1 MPAIVTLL
9 LAILSPA
16 WLFQPP
22 LLQVTAPPHG
32 MPRAQELGDQ
42 GQAPPPAQVPARD
55 ARTPVATGTGVI
67 RGRVVDADTGEP
79 LRRARVSLTCPETRL
94 SRAVPSDIEGRYE
107 FRELPACRYHLS
119 FSKNFYVMLGFGQ
132 RRPFQAGKPIEL
144 GDGQVL
150 DKLDMALPRGGVITG
165 RVTDDLGEPAAGMMV
180 TVMRRTVSDGRRQL
194 TPFGMS
200 SETDDLGRFRIA
212 GLPTGTYYVGT
223 RAFFGFGAA
232 AEEGFTFAQ
241 TYFPGTADTAEAQPV
256 SVRAGQERAGVNIA
270 LAASR
275 AVSLSGTAVDSSGNP
290 LAMATIT
297 LHQSA
302 AGMTTRR
309 SESAQPDGRFTV
321 TNVAPGEYTLSASA
335 RSQNTG
341 DVESAYTQIT
351 AAGVDLDGIV
361 LAVGPGSSVV
371 GRVEFEEGVAPAF
384 SPTSLSVQ
392 LSGPGTIASAVVRS
406 DWTFELKN
414 VWPGRNA
421 ISVSQLPTG
430 WAVRAVSIGGRE
442 TPDGRIEVNPNETL
456 SGVLIVLSNRTSV
469 LSGTVIDEKGAKAS
483 DYTVVVFSEDSARWT
498 RAARSIA
505 TASPDQRGEYK
516 VAGLR
521 PGRYFAIALEYVDQ
535 GDEYDPEFLQRWR
548 GRATRVELA
557 DGEPVTLDLK
567 LVRIEG

>member
-16 WLFQPP
+16 WLSQPP
-22 LLQVTAPPHG
+22 LLQVSSPPHG
-32 MPRAQELGDQ
+32 PQPAWELPDQ
-42 GQAPPPAQVPARD
+42 GQAPPSAQAPARD
-55 ARTPVATGTGVI
+55 AKTPAATGTGEI

-94 SRAVPSDIEGRYE
+94 SRAVPSDLEGRYE
-107 FRELPACRYHLS
+107 FKELPACRYRLS
-119 FSKNFYVMLGFGQ
+119 FSKNFYVMLAFGQ

-144 GDGQVL
+144 AEGQAL
-150 DKLDMALPRGGVITG
+150 EKLDMALPRGGVITG

-180 TVMRRTVSDGRRQL
+180 AVMRRAVSEGRRQL
-194 TPFGMS
+194 MPFGMS

-256 SVRAGQERAGVNIA
+256 SVRAGQERAGVNFA
-270 LAASR
+270 LTASR
-275 AVSLSGTAVDSSGNP
+275 AVSVSGMAIDSSGRP

-297 LHQSA
+297 LGQSA
-302 AGMTTRR
+302 AGVMTRR
-309 SESAQPDGRFTV
+309 SEAAQPDGRFTV

-335 RSQNTG
+335 RNQNSG
-341 DVESAYTQIT
+341 EEESAHAQIT
-351 AAGVDLDGIV
+351 AAGVDLEGIM
-361 LAVGPGSSVV
+361 LAVGPGSRLS

-384 SPTSLSVQ
+384 SPASLSVQ
-392 LSGPGTIASAVVRS
+392 LSGPGTIASGVVRS

-414 VWPGRNA
+414 VWPGRNS
-421 ISVSQLPTG
+421 INVSQLPAG
-430 WAVRAVSIGGRE
+430 WTVKAIFVGGRE
-442 TPDGRIEVNPNETL
+442 TPDGRIEVRPNETL
-456 SGVLIVLSNRTSV
+456 PGVLVVLSNRPTV
-469 LSGTVIDEKGAKAS
+469 LSGTVSDEKGATAS
-483 DYTVVVFSEDSARWT
+483 DYTVVVFSEDSTRWT
-498 RAARSIA
+498 AAARSIA
-505 TASPDQRGEYK
+505 TASPDQRGKYK
-516 VAGLR
+516 VTGLR

-557 DGEPVTLDLK
+557 EGEPVTLDLK